1 MKRVLATLLALT
13 LMVTVAAS
21 AALAEG
27 SAAPTFTAG
36 VQFNMDMD
44 QVMNLVN
51 LPNPEIDRERTSGA
65 VEFWELDYEHVN
77 GGDGINV
84 KSFVTIEIDIEEVV
98 KLLEQLI
105 NDRKGE

>member
-51 LPNPEIDRERTSGA
+51 LPNPEIDMERTSGA
-65 VEFWELDYEHVN
+65 VEFWERNMKNE
-77 GGDGINV
+77 
-84 KSFVTIEIDIEEVV
+84 
-98 KLLEQLI
+98 
-105 NDRKGE
+105 